1 MDDPSAYI
9 FSMNSRRWLVP
20 LGAVSLVVLV
30 ASAAGAANL
39 RLFDRVNRADHST
52 DSPLGR
58 ERFDVLDPVTS
69 TDTTAPRVVVTST
82 SAPAEAPAVTT
93 VTTTEPSVTTADN
106 EPAASTV
113 PEGVD
118 GTGDTDGTVPADV
131 QDTSV
136 SAPRTTK
143 PRPRPQPPTVPPV
156 NSTPGATAPTP
167 QPTAPP
173 PDDTTVAPGPTRSTP
188 PTTEHRRGGRGSGS
202 GSTSTS
208 TTDPGPDD

>member
-1 MDDPSAYI
+1 
-9 FSMNSRRWLVP
+9 MNSRRWLVP

-82 SAPAEAPAVTT
+82 SASAEAPAVTT
-93 VTTTEPSVTTADN
+93 VTTLETTVATADN
-106 EPAASTV
+106 EPPGSTV
-113 PEGVD
+113 PAID
-118 GTGDTDGTVPADV
+118 GTDDTDGTVAPDV

-156 NSTPGATAPTP
+156 NSTQGATAPTP

-173 PDDTTVAPGPTRSTP
+173 PEDTTAAPGPTRSTP
-188 PTTEHRRGGRGSGS
+188 PTSEHRRGGRGSGS
-202 GSTSTS
+202 GSGSSTSTS